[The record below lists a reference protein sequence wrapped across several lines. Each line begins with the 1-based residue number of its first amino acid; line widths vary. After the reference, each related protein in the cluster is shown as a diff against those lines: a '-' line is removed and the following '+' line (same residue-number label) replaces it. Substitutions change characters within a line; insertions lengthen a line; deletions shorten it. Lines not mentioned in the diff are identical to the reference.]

1 VRLLPNT
8 FVLSSGI
15 MADEKRD
22 VNTGGTPTVEDM
34 RCAIENSGYLLEGRI
49 ARVMTEHGFLVQ
61 PNGFY
66 TIPGS
71 EKAVEVDAEGRASE
85 WVNEANRDTV
95 TALLLVECKNNSQ
108 PFAFFTHEQQSPVIN
123 AERIRYGGYPSFST
137 DQETKVQVPLHELLE
152 MKDWH
157 HYARSLEVATQFCS
171 FSRANEKKE
180 WKAEPMEHYAKSFS
194 SLATVAAST
203 QGEIFDLR
211 ASNIQVQLSYPIVVY
226 QGPLYQVRDDGG
238 RATLEATEHVQL
250 HHSAHLNGGVVSVQI
265 DAVTERE
272 FPRLAARILEELKTF
287 RDRVNGLYP
296 RLLNSAL
303 DQKRV
308 ASQNAARRDFQRWE
322 RVPDFR

>member
-1 VRLLPNT
+1 
-8 FVLSSGI
+8 
-15 MADEKRD
+15 
-22 VNTGGTPTVEDM
+22 
-34 RCAIENSGYLLEGRI
+34 
-49 ARVMTEHGFLVQ
+49 
-61 PNGFY
+61 
-66 TIPGS
+66 
-71 EKAVEVDAEGRASE
+71 VEVDAEGRASE

-108 PFAFFTHEQQSPVIN
+108 PFAFFTHEQKSPAIN
-123 AERIRYGGYPSFST
+123 AERIRYGGYPSFSM

-211 ASNIQVQLSYPIVVY
+211 ASNIQVQLSYPIAVF
-226 QGPLYQVRDDGG
+226 QGPIYRVQDNGG
-238 RATLEATEHVQL
+238 SAAIEAIEHVQL
-250 HHSAHLNGGVVSVQI
+250 HHSIPLNGSVVSVQI
-265 DAVTERE
+265 DAVTERG
-272 FPRLAARILEELKTF
+272 FPRLARLLLEELKTF

-296 RLLNSAL
+296 RLLNSAS

-308 ASQNAARRDFQRWE
+308 ASQSAAIRDFGRWQR
-322 RVPDFR
+322 VGDFR